1 MLLRW
6 LGESPM
12 GVTPDHAGDWGLGRV
27 SRGLPLGSTPRIN
40 RLKTGMESLRKASLS
55 FLAQF
60 SAAASTG
67 SLGSVVTTW
76 LVGLGGMASRWVL

>member
-12 GVTPDHAGDWGLGRV
+12 GVIPDHARDWGLGRV

-76 LVGLGGMASRWVL
+76 LVGLGSMASRWVL